1 MRLVILIAAF
11 ALVALWATFTP
22 PDPRQASTGTSP
34 AMSTALSL
42 CNPQRG
48 IDRNCVMAIA
58 KALIIEQSK
67 SDATSTADLACHG
80 RPGTSP
86 EG

>member
-22 PDPRQASTGTSP
+22 PDPRQASTRTSL

-48 IDRNCVMAIA
+48 IDQNCMVAIA
-58 KALIIEQSK
+58 KALITEQSK
-67 SDATSTADLACHG
+67 SGATSTADLSCHG
-80 RPGTSP
+80 GPGTSP
-86 EG
+86 E